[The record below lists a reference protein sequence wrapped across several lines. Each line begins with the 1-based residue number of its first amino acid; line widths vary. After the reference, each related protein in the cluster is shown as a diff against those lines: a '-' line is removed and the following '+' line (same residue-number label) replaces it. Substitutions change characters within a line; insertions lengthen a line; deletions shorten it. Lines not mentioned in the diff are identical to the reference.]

1 MNKTVWMY
9 MVIFNIV
16 LALANANI
24 ASSRTKLFLILLSL
38 LVSTYLIS
46 YAFLENKKKQN
57 NTY

>member
-16 LALANANI
+16 LALANPNI
-24 ASSRTKLFLILLSL
+24 TSSRTKLILILLSL

-46 YAFLENKKKQN
+46 YAFLENKKKKK
-57 NTY
+57 